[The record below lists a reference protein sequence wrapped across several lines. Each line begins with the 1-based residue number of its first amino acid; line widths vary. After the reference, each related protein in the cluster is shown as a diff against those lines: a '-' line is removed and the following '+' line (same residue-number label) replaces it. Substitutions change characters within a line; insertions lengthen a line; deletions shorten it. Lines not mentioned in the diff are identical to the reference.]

1 MERIRIRP
9 LALGLIALAGL
20 AVLPLAATR
29 DADAGAV
36 RAPAAETLQSEMPH
50 MQVMPAV
57 LPGKENTNVIAQND
71 GTVASTIAMDIYTAG
86 GVLVPS
92 ASQVYTNVAAGGTRV
107 FTQAIN
113 AGLAPGFRG
122 VGVVS
127 SDQPFNALLVRG
139 VDAANGQASSSI
151 HNAYATGG
159 SKISLPFIVNALDGT
174 FNSRFAIA
182 NTGNAVACVVIEYS
196 FKPGAGSTPGG
207 GKANLTDSGPG
218 GSGCASGYPIP
229 VNGQV
234 AFASTAIDGAIAM
247 PAGTVNSQ
255 MSATV
260 TATGSTV
267 TVGVDAWVSGLR
279 SLGAYDGFVVGG
291 GSSDLSGDVIVPL
304 AIKHQDGF
312 LSQFLLSNPNPAA
325 ADVTITYTGNTGTH
339 TKTLTVPANGTAD
352 HGVYSDAIVPV
363 GFVGAARVTSNQPI
377 AVVAFFGKM
386 TVANSFI
393 GEDVYAAISGVPASK
408 AATKAKF
415 PLIFRRAYQ
424 APGLFGYNSW
434 MSLTTTDGSTANVT
448 ITAVND
454 ATSSAPGCTG
464 SNFTS
469 TITTTVP
476 GNKIFYQNLDTPI
489 ENGFNS
495 NPACFWGGVVITSD
509 KPIVAIG
516 DVANDL
522 VPGDTDGRYN
532 AFASN

>member
-9 LALGLIALAGL
+9 LALGLVALAGL
-20 AVLPLAATR
+20 AALPMLATR

-36 RAPAAETLQSEMPH
+36 RAPAAESLQPDMPH
-50 MQVMPAV
+50 MQIMPAV

-71 GTVASTIAMDIYTAG
+71 GSAASTIAMDIYTAG

-92 ASQVYTNVAAGGTRV
+92 ASQVYTNVPVGGTRV

-113 AGLAPGFRG
+113 TGLAPGFRG

-139 VDAANGQASSSI
+139 VDNTDGRASSSI

-182 NTGNAVACVVIEYS
+182 NTGSAVACAVIEYS
-196 FKPGAGSTPGG
+196 FKPGAGATPGG
-207 GKANLTDSGPG
+207 GKPNLTDSGPG
-218 GSGCASGYPIP
+218 GSGCATGYPIP

-247 PAGTVNSQ
+247 PASTVNSQ

-260 TATGSTV
+260 TVTGSTV

-279 SLGAYDGFVVGG
+279 SLGAYDGFVVGDG
-291 GSSDLSGDVIVPL
+291 GDLSTDVIVPL

-339 TKTLTVPANGTAD
+339 VKNLSVPANGTSD
-352 HGVYSDAIVPV
+352 HGVYSDNIVPV
-363 GFVGAARVTSNQPI
+363 GFVGAARITSTQPI

-386 TVANSFI
+386 TTAGSFV
-393 GEDVYAAISGVPASK
+393 GEDVYAAINGTPASD
-408 AATKAKF
+408 AATEAKF
-415 PLIFRRAYQ
+415 PLAFRRAYQ
-424 APGLFGYNSW
+424 AGSAFGYNSW
-434 MSLTTTDGSTANVT
+434 FSISVADGSTANVT

-454 ATSSAPGCTG
+454 PTSAAPGCTG

-469 TITTTVP
+469 TINTTVT
-476 GNKIFYQNLDTPI
+476 GSKIFYQNLDTPI
-489 ENGFNS
+489 ENGFSS
-495 NPACFWGGVVITSD
+495 NPACFWGGFTVTSD

-516 DVANDL
+516 DVANDI

-532 AFASN
+532 AFTGN

>member
-9 LALGLIALAGL
+9 LALGLITLAGL

-36 RAPAAETLQSEMPH
+36 RPPAAENLQPEMPH

-71 GTVASTIAMDIYTAG
+71 GAVASTIAMDIYTAG
-86 GVLVPS
+86 GALVPS
-92 ASQVYTNVAAGGTRV
+92 ASQVYTNVPAGGTRV
-107 FTQAIN
+107 FTQAVN
-113 AGLAPGFRG
+113 QGLAPGFRG

-139 VDAANGQASSSI
+139 VDNTDGRASSSI
-151 HNAYATGG
+151 HNAYASGG
-159 SKISLPFIVNALDGT
+159 NQVSLPFVVNQLDGS

-196 FKPGAGSTPGG
+196 FKPGAGSTPPG

-218 GSGCASGYPIP
+218 GSGCATGYPVP

-255 MSATV
+255 MSAKV

-267 TVGVDAWVSGLR
+267 TIGVDAWVSGLR
-279 SLGAYDGFVVGG
+279 SLGAYDGFIVGG
-291 GSSDLSGDVIVPL
+291 GGDLSTDVIVPL

-312 LSQFLLSNPNPAA
+312 LSQYLLSNPNGSA

-339 TKTLTVPANGTAD
+339 VKNLSIPANGTAD
-352 HGVYSDAIVPV
+352 HGVYSDAVVPV

-386 TVANSFI
+386 TTAGSFV
-393 GEDVYAAISGVPASK
+393 GEDVYAAINGVPASK

-415 PLIFRRAYQ
+415 PLIFRRAY
-424 APGLFGYNSW
+424 AAGGAFGYNSW
-434 MSLTTTDGSTANVT
+434 MSLTTVDGSTANVT

-454 ATSSAPGCTG
+454 STSTAPGCLG

-469 TITTTVP
+469 TVNTTVP
-476 GNKIFYQNLDTPI
+476 GNRIFYQNLDTPTD
-489 ENGFNS
+489 NGFNS

-516 DVANDL
+516 DVANDI

>member
-9 LALGLIALAGL
+9 LAFGLVALAGL
-20 AVLPLAATR
+20 ALLPMATR
-29 DADAGAV
+29 DADAGAL
-36 RAPAAETLQSEMPH
+36 RPPAAETRKPDMPH

-71 GTVASTIAMDIYTAG
+71 GSAASTIAMDIYTAG
-86 GVLVPS
+86 GVLVTS
-92 ASQVYTNVAAGGTRV
+92 ASQVYTNVPVGGTRV

-113 AGLAPGFRG
+113 TGLAPGFRG

-139 VDAANGQASSSI
+139 VDNTDGRSSSSI

-159 SKISLPFIVNALDGT
+159 TKISLPFVVNALEGT

-182 NTGNAVACVVIEYS
+182 NTGTAVACVTIEYA
-196 FKPGAGSTPGG
+196 FKPGTGSTPPG

-218 GSGCASGYPIP
+218 GSGCGTGYPIP

-247 PAGTVNSQ
+247 PGGTVNAQ

-279 SLGAYDGFVVGG
+279 SLGAYDGFIVGDG
-291 GSSDLSGDVIVPL
+291 GDLSTNVIVPL

-339 TKTLTVPANGTAD
+339 VKTLSIPANGTTD

-363 GFVGAARVTSNQPI
+363 GFVGAARITSTQPI

-386 TVANSFI
+386 TVANSFV
-393 GEDVYAAISGVPASK
+393 GEDVYAAINGVPADQ
-408 AATKAKF
+408 AATEAKF

-424 APGLFGYNSW
+424 SGSAFGFNSW
-434 MSLTTTDGSTANVT
+434 VSVTVADGSTANIT
-448 ITAVND
+448 IEAVND
-454 ATSSAPGCTG
+454 STSAAPGCLG

-469 TITTTVP
+469 TITKQIT
-476 GNKIFYQNLDTPI
+476 GSFIFYQNLDTPTD
-489 ENGFNS
+489 NGFNS
-495 NPACFWGGVVITSD
+495 NPACFWGGMVVTSD

-516 DVANDL
+516 DVAND
-522 VPGDTDGRYN
+522 VVAGDTDGRYN
-532 AFASN
+532 AFTGN